1 MVDQPRYR
9 SYEAGSDNLEHDIT
23 GTSLRPRGY
32 AFGRSAQSE
41 YQSDDSVPLFLSD
54 PDGEPDPAEFDYQ
67 RQLREPKR
75 FSIASKIL
83 MATLAASAVAV
94 GFAWYSSD
102 ATREVLTN
110 AKASIATVLP
120 VPSAAAQSEAN
131 TQLTPRDVQL
141 KDPTRPSG
149 PANQAPG
156 ANTARAPQQVAMLPS
171 REDISNAYQA
181 ALQNRAPAPAAAAPL
196 AAIAP
201 VAVVPP
207 AAPAAVAAP
216 PVAAAPQPVRRADP
230 EEMANLMQRAKGFLS
245 SGDLMSARLLLERA
259 AELQNADA
267 ALLLAQTYDP
277 EVLGTSDVRNTT
289 PEPAQARAWYQK
301 AAQLGSA
308 DAQRRL
314 AQLQN

>member
-1 MVDQPRYR
+1 MVDHRYR
-9 SYEAGSDNLEHDIT
+9 SYEPGTDDLEHDIT

-32 AFGRSAQSE
+32 AFGRSASSE

-67 RQLREPKR
+67 SQLREPRR

-102 ATREVLTN
+102 ATREVLSN

-141 KDPTRPSG
+141 KDPTRLSG
-149 PANQAPG
+149 PANQMPG
-156 ANTARAPQQVAMLPS
+156 ASATRAPQQVAMLPS

-181 ALQNRAPAPAAAAPL
+181 ALQNRAPAPAAAAPAPL
-196 AAIAP
+196 AAISP

-207 AAPAAVAAP
+207 AAP
-216 PVAAAPQPVRRADP
+216 PVAAAPQPVRQADP

-259 AELQNADA
+259 AEMQNADA

>member
-1 MVDQPRYR
+1 MVDHPTRYR
-9 SYEAGSDNLEHDIT
+9 SYEPGTDDLEHDIT

-32 AFGRSAQSE
+32 AFGRSAPSE

-54 PDGEPDPAEFDYQ
+54 PEGEPDPAEFDYQ
-67 RQLREPKR
+67 QQLREPRR

-94 GFAWYSSD
+94 GCAWYSSD
-102 ATREVLTN
+102 ATREVLIS

-120 VPSAAAQSEAN
+120 VPSAAAQSDGS

-141 KDPTRPSG
+141 KDPTRLSG
-149 PANQAPG
+149 PANQTPG
-156 ANTARAPQQVAMLPS
+156 ANTARTSQQMAMLPS
-171 REDISNAYQA
+171 REEISTAYQA
-181 ALQNRAPAPAAAAPL
+181 ALQNRAPAPAAAAPAPAPL
-196 AAIAP
+196 SAISP
-201 VAVVPP
+201 VAVLPP
-207 AAPAAVAAP
+207 ATPPA
-216 PVAAAPQPVRRADP
+216 AAAPQLVRQLDP
-230 EEMANLMQRAKGFLS
+230 EEMANLMQRAKGLLT

-259 AELQNADA
+259 AEMQVADA

-277 EVLGTSDVRNTT
+277 DVLGTADVRNTT
-289 PEPAQARAWYQK
+289 PEPAKARAWYQK

-314 AQLQN
+314 AQLPN